1 MLLAVD
7 TSSQST
13 GVALYDGV
21 KILSEMVWISDQYH
35 TVELAPTVE
44 SLMER
49 SGVSLHDLQVVAVAL
64 GPGSFTGL
72 RIGLAFAKG
81 MALAKHLDIIG
92 VPTLDIL
99 AASQPLADLPMVV
112 VLHAG
117 RGRLAVAWYKNSS
130 HKWKSIDDVQ
140 VKTSRE
146 LAAGIKSPTIVCG
159 ELTAEEQRI
168 LRRKRKN
175 VILHSPAQ
183 SLRRPSFLAEIGWQ
197 RWRKGEKDDPA
208 SLTPIYLH
216 TEQKALDGR
225 K

>member
-7 TSSQST
+7 TSTQSI

-21 KILSEMVWISDQYH
+21 QILSEMVWVSDQYH

-44 SLMER
+44 SLMDR
-49 SGVSLHDLQVVAVAL
+49 SGVSSSELRVVAVAL

-92 VPTLDIL
+92 IPTLDIL
-99 AASQPLADLPMVV
+99 AASQPLDELPMAA

-117 RGRLAVAWYKNSS
+117 RGRLAVGWYKKSS
-130 HKWKSIDDVQ
+130 NAWKSMDDMQ

-168 LRRKRKN
+168 FRRKRKN

-183 SLRRPSFLAEIGWQ
+183 CLRRPSFLAELGWQ
-197 RWRKGEKDDPA
+197 RWRKGQNDDPA
-208 SLTPIYLH
+208 ALTPIYLH
-216 TEQKALDGR
+216 YEQKRTG
-225 K
+225 

>member
-7 TSSQST
+7 TSTQSI

-21 KILSEMVWISDQYH
+21 QILSEMVWVSNQYH
-35 TVELAPTVE
+35 TVELAPRVD
-44 SLMER
+44 SMMEQ
-49 SGVSLHDLQVVAVAL
+49 SGVSSSELRVVAVAL

-92 VPTLDIL
+92 IPTLDIL
-99 AASQPLADLPMVV
+99 AAGQPLDELPMAA

-117 RGRLAVAWYKNSS
+117 RGRLAVGWYKNSS
-130 HKWKSIDDVQ
+130 NAWKSMDDVQ

-146 LAAGIKSPTIVCG
+146 L
-159 ELTAEEQRI
+159 TAEEQRI
-168 LRRKRKN
+168 FRRKRKN

-183 SLRRPSFLAEIGWQ
+183 CLRRPSFLAELGWQ
-197 RWRKGEKDDPA
+197 RWRKGQNDDPA
-208 SLTPIYLH
+208 ALTPIYLH
-216 TEQKALDGR
+216 SEQKSTG
-225 K
+225 

>member
-7 TSSQST
+7 TST
-13 GVALYDGV
+13 KNLGVALFDGV
-21 KILSEMVWISDQYH
+21 QVLSEMTWVSDQYH

-44 SLMER
+44 SLMDR
-49 SGVSLHDLQVVAVAL
+49 AGTSLSEIQVVTVAL

-99 AASQPLADLPMVV
+99 AASQPLVNLPMVL

-117 RGRLAVAWYKNSS
+117 RGRLAVGWYKNSS
-130 HKWKSIDDVQ
+130 NKWNPVNDVKVQ
-140 VKTSRE
+140 TSRE
-146 LAAGIKSPTIVCG
+146 LAAEIKTPTIVCG

-168 LRRKRKN
+168 FRRKRKN
-175 VILHSPAQ
+175 VILYSPAQ
-183 SLRRPSFLAEIGWQ
+183 CMRRPSILAELGWM
-197 RWRKGEKDDPA
+197 RWRKGQIDDPA
-208 SLTPIYLH
+208 VLAPIYLH
-216 TEQKALDGR
+216 YKEQKN
-225 K
+225 

>member
-7 TSSQST
+7 TSTQT
-13 GVALYDGV
+13 IGVALYDGV
-21 KILSEMVWISDQYH
+21 QILSEMIWNSDKYH

-44 SLMER
+44 SLIDR
-49 SGVSLHDLQVVAVAL
+49 AGIALNDLRVVAVAL

-81 MALAKHLDIIG
+81 MALAKHLEIIG

-99 AASQPLADLPMVV
+99 AASQPLDKLPMAA

-117 RGRLAVAWYKNSS
+117 RGRLAVGWYKNKNNS
-130 HKWKSIDDVQ
+130 WKSVKDVQ
-140 VKTSRE
+140 VQTSRE

-168 LRRKRKN
+168 FRRKRKN
-175 VILHSPAQ
+175 VILYSPAQ
-183 SLRRPSFLAEIGWQ
+183 CLRRPSFLAELGWQ
-197 RWRKGEKDDPA
+197 RWRKGQSDDPA
-208 SLTPIYLH
+208 ALTPVYLH
-216 TEQKALDGR
+216 YEQKST
-225 K
+225 

>member
-1 MLLAVD
+1 MLLAID
-7 TSSQST
+7 TSTQSI

-21 KILSEMVWISDQYH
+21 QILSDMVWVSDQYH
-35 TVELAPTVE
+35 TVDLAPTVE
-44 SLMER
+44 SLMDR
-49 SGVSLHDLQVVAVAL
+49 SGVSSSELRVVAVAL

-92 VPTLDIL
+92 IPTLDIL
-99 AASQPLADLPMVV
+99 AASQPLDELPMAA

-117 RGRLAVAWYKNSS
+117 RGRLAVGWYKKSS
-130 HKWKSIDDVQ
+130 NEWKSRDDVQ

-168 LRRKRKN
+168 FRRKRKN

-183 SLRRPSFLAEIGWQ
+183 CLRRPSFLAELGWQ
-197 RWRKGEKDDPA
+197 RWRKGQNDDPA
-208 SLTPIYLH
+208 ALTPIYLH
-216 TEQKALDGR
+216 YEQKSTG
-225 K
+225 

>member
-7 TSSQST
+7 TSTQSI

-21 KILSEMVWISDQYH
+21 QILSEMVWVSNQFH
-35 TVELAPTVE
+35 TVELAPRVD
-44 SLMER
+44 SMMEQ
-49 SGVSLHDLQVVAVAL
+49 SGVSSSELRVVAVAL

-92 VPTLDIL
+92 IPTLDIL
-99 AASQPLADLPMVV
+99 AAGQPLDERPMAA

-117 RGRLAVAWYKNSS
+117 RGRLAVGWYKKSS
-130 HKWKSIDDVQ
+130 NAWKSMDDVQ

-168 LRRKRKN
+168 FRRKRKN
-175 VILHSPAQ
+175 VILQSPAQ
-183 SLRRPSFLAEIGWQ
+183 CLRRPSFLAELGWQ
-197 RWRKGEKDDPA
+197 RWRKGQTDDPA
-208 SLTPIYLH
+208 ALTPIYLH
-216 TEQKALDGR
+216 YEQKSTG
-225 K
+225 